1 MKSAA
6 NKYKWLKF
14 LAIFALVIAACAI
27 AQNSGE
33 EPNKVPTDINTPD
46 VNSPVNADPN
56 QQDVTTPDANN
67 AANEDANQQDVPTPD
82 ANDAANKDA
91 NQQDVT
97 TPDANDAANKD
108 ANQQAVLTPDADSG
122 SPDSPAGIEPEGKN
136 VAAGENVQPQSPT
149 LTLDERLQ
157 RTISVDFVNTPI
169 EDVIRMIAEQADVDI
184 IKSPT
189 VTGYVTATLTN
200 VPLSEALKSILN
212 LHGYGC
218 IIDKNMISVVP
229 LSEIAQQEERTETR
243 IYHITYADIAD
254 VEGALRKIISKRGS
268 ISSSKGTSDI
278 IVKDVESN
286 MKAIDSFVEKIDR
299 ITPQVLVEVRIY
311 DITDTEGFDI
321 GADWSAGRNNP
332 VTTIETDETIN
343 ELTHVTTTETTT
355 KTTDTTWQGNTAGA
369 SPTSAPTFTRRK
381 SKPFVGG
388 DFAELTGGTL
398 RLGFLD
404 TLNAEI
410 ALNILRTQVGAKLL
424 ANPRILVLDNE
435 TAQFKIVTE
444 IPYTEVSETSSG
456 GSMTSTK
463 FKDVGVELKVIPHV
477 TRDGMVRLNITPV
490 FSVRVGSTTP
500 PTVDSRSMNTK
511 ALVKDGT
518 TVVLGGLRKREVTQE
533 VSKVAFLGDIP
544 LLGAM
549 FSDVEE
555 EVVTNELLIFI
566 TPKIVTEPMLA
577 ENEAKGLA
585 ATEFGG
591 PKVMYL
597 DDEKDK

>member
-6 NKYKWLKF
+6 NKYKWLNL
-14 LAIFALVIAACAI
+14 LAIFALVITACAI
-27 AQNSGE
+27 AQNSSE
-33 EPNKVPTDINTPD
+33 EPNEVPTDINTPD
-46 VNSPVNADPN
+46 ANNFTNEDAN
-56 QQDVTTPDANN
+56 QLDFLTPDVNN
-67 AANEDANQQDVPTPD
+67 FTDEDANQQDVPMPD
-82 ANDAANKDA
+82 VNDAANEDA
-91 NQQDVT
+91 NQLD
-97 TPDANDAANKD
+97 
-108 ANQQAVLTPDADSG
+108 VLTPDADSG
-122 SPDSPAGIEPEGKN
+122 VSSNPELRYA
-136 VAAGENVQPQSPT
+136 AAGDTVDTDSTEGENTKPQSPP
-149 LTLDERLQ
+149 LTLEERLQ

-218 IIDKNMISVVP
+218 IINKNMISVVP
-229 LSEIAQQEERTETR
+229 LSEIAQQEERTETIIR
-243 IYHITYADIAD
+243 QITYADIAD
-254 VEGALRKIISKRGS
+254 VESALRKIITKRGS
-268 ISSSKGTSDI
+268 ISSSRGTSHI

-286 MKAIDSFVEKIDR
+286 IKAINDFIDKIDC

-321 GADWSAGRNNP
+321 GADWSAGRNNSI
-332 VTTIETDETIN
+332 TSIANSETIN
-343 ELTHVTTTETTT
+343 ELTHVSTTDSTT
-355 KTTDTTWQGNTAGA
+355 KTTNSTWQGSTAGA
-369 SPTSAPTFTRRK
+369 APTSTPTYTYRK
-381 SKPFVGG
+381 SKPFVGA
-388 DFAELTGGTL
+388 DFAELTGGTI

-404 TLNAEI
+404 TINAEI
-410 ALNILRTQVGAKLL
+410 ALNILRSQIGAKLL

-444 IPYTEVSETSSG
+444 IPYTEVSDTSNG
-456 GSMTSTK
+456 GQLTSTK
-463 FKDVGVELKVIPHV
+463 FKDVGVELKVVPHV
-477 TRDGMVRLNITPV
+477 TRDGMVRLNITPI

-544 LLGAM
+544 LLGTL

-566 TPKIVTEPMLA
+566 TPKIITEPMLSA
-577 ENEAKGLA
+577 NESKSLE
-585 ATEFGG
+585 ATNFGG

-597 DDEKDK
+597 DDEKDRDN

>member
-6 NKYKWLKF
+6 NKYKWLNF

-33 EPNKVPTDINTPD
+33 EPNEFSADMNTPD
-46 VNSPVNADPN
+46 ANYVEEEDPNELDVPMPDENRVVDEEPDQQDIFTPDGNDAIEEDPN
-56 QQDVTTPDANN
+56 QQD
-67 AANEDANQQDVPTPD
+67 
-82 ANDAANKDA
+82 
-91 NQQDVT
+91 
-97 TPDANDAANKD
+97 
-108 ANQQAVLTPDADSG
+108 
-122 SPDSPAGIEPEGKN
+122 
-136 VAAGENVQPQSPT
+136 T
-149 LTLDERLQ
+149 LTLDADTDVDSNPDLRYAAAGAAADTESSAGGKPPKVEMTLEQRLQ

-218 IIDKNMISVVP
+218 IINKNMISVVP
-229 LSEIAQQEERTETR
+229 LSEIAQQEERTETIIR
-243 IYHITYADIAD
+243 HITYADIVD
-254 VEGALRKIISKRGS
+254 VENALKRIISKRGS
-268 ISSSKGTSDI
+268 ITSSRGTSHI

-286 MKAIDSFVEKIDR
+286 IKAITDFIDTIDR

-332 VTTIETDETIN
+332 ITGIANTETIS
-343 ELTHVTTTETTT
+343 ELTHVSTADTTT
-355 KTTDTTWQGNTAGA
+355 KTTNTAWQGNTAGA
-369 SPTSAPTFTRRK
+369 SPTGAQTYTYRK
-381 SKPFVGG
+381 SKPFAGG
-388 DFAELTGGTL
+388 EFSELTGGTI

-404 TLNAEI
+404 TINAEI
-410 ALNILRTQVGAKLL
+410 ALNILRSQVGAKLL

-435 TAQFKIVTE
+435 AAEFKIVTQ
-444 IPYTEVSETSSG
+444 IPYTEVSDTSQG
-456 GSMTSTK
+456 GQLTSTK
-463 FKDVGVELKVIPHV
+463 FKDVGVELKVVPHV
-477 TRDGMVRLNITPV
+477 TRDGMIRLNIRPE
-490 FSVRVGSTTP
+490 FSVRVGSTSP

-511 ALVKDGT
+511 ALVQDGT

-544 LLGAM
+544 LLGAL

-555 EVVTNELLIFI
+555 SVTTNELLIFI
-566 TPKIVTEPMLA
+566 TPKIITEPMLA
-577 ENEAKGLA
+577 AGEAKALE
-585 ATEFGG
+585 ATSFGG

-597 DDEKDK
+597 DDEKGD